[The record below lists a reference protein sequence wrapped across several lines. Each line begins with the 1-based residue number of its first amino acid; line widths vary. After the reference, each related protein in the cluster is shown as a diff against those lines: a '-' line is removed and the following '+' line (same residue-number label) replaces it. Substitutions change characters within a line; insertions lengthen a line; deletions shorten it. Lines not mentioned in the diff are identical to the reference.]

1 MEKDL
6 GSPKN
11 LMAVHYRTQG
21 FFIKKT
27 DRGED
32 SRLFTVYTKN
42 FGKLKIFG
50 KAIRKIGSK
59 LKSGTEIFC
68 LSEIEFIQGQNRKTL
83 TDAVPLDKFSVIRKD
98 LKKLKIIRQVAEIL
112 DEFVSKEEKDDEIW
126 RLLNEI
132 FDKLNNPQFK
142 INHLGLVYYYFFWN
156 FVLIL
161 GYKPEFHDCTINKAK
176 VNCDIIKI
184 LKVILR
190 KDWPILSRLKIT
202 LFHQRLLKI
211 VSEWYTEKIIV

>member
-1 MEKDL
+1 M

-68 LSEIEFIQGQNRKTL
+68 LSEIEFIQGKNHKTL
-83 TDAVPLDKFSVIRKD
+83 TDAILLENFSVIRKD
-98 LKKLKIIRQVAEIL
+98 LKGLKIIRQITEALNDFI
-112 DEFVSKEEKDDEIW
+112 SKEEKDGEIW
-126 RLLNEI
+126 CLLSEV
-132 FDKLNNPQFK
+132 FDKLNDPRFK
-142 INHLGLVYYYFFWN
+142 INYLELVYYYFFWN
-156 FVLIL
+156 FVSIL
-161 GYKPEFHDCTINKAK
+161 GYKPEFHDYTINKAK
-176 VNCDIIKI
+176 IDCDIIKI
-184 LKVILR
+184 LKVILK
-190 KDWPILSRLKIT
+190 KDWPILARLKIT
-202 LFHQRLLKI
+202 PYHQKLLKI
-211 VSEWYTEKIIV
+211 VSEWYTEKIIT